1 MSAQILLVEDDDMAR
16 QLLARVLEDAGYQV
30 TPAQNG
36 AIALT
41 LLAQQTFDVVVTDIR
56 MREID
61 GIKVLTTAR
70 MQPYAPEVI
79 LLTGYGS
86 LETAVAA
93 LRGGAFNYL
102 LKPCDSLELIAC
114 VTDAA
119 QQHAAIKRRQE
130 AMRVIAEEFMH
141 MQVDR
146 FDKNDP
152 NFTPGLVDPPGN
164 PFRQRYVSI
173 GGLHIDTFS
182 HTVAIDGQPLHV
194 TRTEFAIL
202 ARLAETPEQAVPAT
216 DIVQYTHNYATTNA
230 DAQTLLRAH
239 IRNLRR
245 KMPQSYLITVRSIG
259 YMLVDPH
266 NYAGEFTCLEE
277 DA

>member
-1 MSAQILLVEDDDMAR
+1 MSAQILLVEDDDIAR
-16 QLLARVLEDAGYQV
+16 QLLARVLEDAGYQI
-30 TPAQNG
+30 TPAPDG
-36 AIALT
+36 ARALT

-61 GIKVLTTAR
+61 GIEVLATAR
-70 MQPYAPEVI
+70 TQPYAPEVI

-102 LKPCDSLELIAC
+102 LKPCDSMELIAC
-114 VTDAA
+114 VTEAV

-130 AMRVIAEEFMH
+130 AMRVIAEEFTH
-141 MQVDR
+141 IQVDR
-146 FDKNDP
+146 SERNDP
-152 NFTPGLVDPPGN
+152 GFAPGLIDSPGN
-164 PFRQRYVSI
+164 PFRQRYLSI
-173 GGLHIDTFS
+173 GGLNIDTFS
-182 HTVAIDGQPLHV
+182 HTVTINGQLLHV

-202 ARLAETPEQAVPAT
+202 ARLAETPEQAVTAT
-216 DIVQYTHNYATTNA
+216 DIVQYTHNYTTTNA

-245 KMPQSYLITVRSIG
+245 KMPQSYLVTVRSIG
-259 YMLVDPH
+259 YMLVDPT
-266 NYAGEFTCLEE
+266 NYAGEFACLEE
-277 DA
+277 DG